1 MKRIGVYLFFGLLFI
16 HFFMV
21 FVCCWFFTFVFS
33 SGTLFSIELPFE
45 SWCIHIDNVFKDEF
59 SSVHRDVGGAAI
71 KNPTANAGDTGDM
84 GSIPGSGRF
93 PGKGNGSPLQY
104 SCLENPMDRE
114 AWWANSPWGH
124 KESDT
129 TEWFHFLNH
138 LTQEKDWLL
147 FWKL

>member
-93 PGKGNGSPLQY
+93 PGVGNGDPFQY
-104 SCLENPMDRE
+104 FCLENSMDRG
-114 AWWANSPWGH
+114 AQWASVHGVAKSQTWLSTHTRRNLHGHIIVTLSPQF
-124 KESDT
+124 T
-129 TEWFHFLNH
+129 
-138 LTQEKDWLL
+138 
-147 FWKL
+147 